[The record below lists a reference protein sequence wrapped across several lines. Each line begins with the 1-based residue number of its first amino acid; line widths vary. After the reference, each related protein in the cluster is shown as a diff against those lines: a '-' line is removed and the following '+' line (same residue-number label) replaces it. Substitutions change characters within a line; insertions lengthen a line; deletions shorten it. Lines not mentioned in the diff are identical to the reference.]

1 MRRADT
7 PVTVI
12 GAGLAGCEAAWQL
25 ARRGIPVRLHEMRPE
40 KMTPAHKTG
49 LPGELVCSNSF
60 KSLRTESAQGVLK
73 RELEALDSLVM
84 KAAHEAR
91 IPGGEALV
99 VDRERF
105 AAGIQKALSSED
117 LIERVSGEITEI
129 PGEGYVIVA
138 TGPLTSDALSA
149 SMSALFGEAHLAF
162 YDAIS
167 PIVDSDSVDGS
178 RLYRS
183 SRYGHGGDDYWNI
196 PLDRDAYYRLV
207 DRLVAAEQYPEK
219 SFEQLRP
226 FEGCMPIEDI
236 ARRGRESLRF
246 GPLKPVGLPDPTTGR
261 DPYAVIQMR
270 MENQEGTM
278 WSLVAFQ
285 TKLRHGDQKEIL
297 HSLPGLENA
306 EFLRLGSIH
315 RNTFICA
322 PKLLDPELQARNR
335 SGLYFAGQITGVE
348 GYTES
353 TVTGAVAAIHLACRI
368 EGKPLPRWPRNSA
381 VGSLLHYLQ
390 SAAPDKFQ
398 PMNFNWGLLEPLG
411 IRAKKEER
419 HRLMGERAWTEYSS
433 ILSGL
438 KVA

>member
-1 MRRADT
+1 
-7 PVTVI
+7 
-12 GAGLAGCEAAWQL
+12 
-25 ARRGIPVRLHEMRPE
+25 
-40 KMTPAHKTG
+40 
-49 LPGELVCSNSF
+49 
-60 KSLRTESAQGVLK
+60 
-73 RELEALDSLVM
+73 
-84 KAAHEAR
+84 
-91 IPGGEALV
+91 
-99 VDRERF
+99 
-105 AAGIQKALSSED
+105 
-117 LIERVSGEITEI
+117 
-129 PGEGYVIVA
+129 
-138 TGPLTSDALSA
+138 
-149 SMSALFGEAHLAF
+149 
-162 YDAIS
+162 
-167 PIVDSDSVDGS
+167 
-178 RLYRS
+178 
-183 SRYGHGGDDYWNI
+183 
-196 PLDRDAYYRLV
+196 
-207 DRLVAAEQYPEK
+207 
-219 SFEQLRP
+219 
-226 FEGCMPIEDI
+226 
-236 ARRGRESLRF
+236 
-246 GPLKPVGLPDPTTGR
+246 
-261 DPYAVIQMR
+261 
-270 MENQEGTM
+270 M
-278 WSLVAFQ
+278 WSVVAVQ